1 MLLAQL
7 LLINACFSGDI
18 MGLVCQM
25 ISQDRMIK
33 RSRDFFHK
41 EAIEKKHKKFASSSK
56 NRVRKENKKLMT
68 TSTFVCLTSFPKS
81 ALCQV

>member
-18 MGLVCQM
+18 MGLVCHM

-41 EAIEKKHKKFASSSK
+41 EAIEKKHTQNLPVRPKTGLGSK
-56 NRVRKENKKLMT
+56 TR
-68 TSTFVCLTSFPKS
+68 S
-81 ALCQV
+81 

>member
-18 MGLVCQM
+18 MGLVCHM

-33 RSRDFFHK
+33 RSRDK
-41 EAIEKKHKKFASSSK
+41 EAIDKKHTQ
-56 NRVRKENKKLMT
+56 NLPVR
-68 TSTFVCLTSFPKS
+68 PKTGLGRKTRS
-81 ALCQV
+81 